1 MYVCRNCGYRS
12 IKWLGRC
19 PSCGQWDTFILESEE
34 STSRSPERVP
44 RPRRMMDVAV
54 EAGSSP
60 RRLKS
65 GIDEWDRVLGG
76 GIVPTSMVIL
86 GGDPGIGKSTMALQ
100 VSAGIHAPVLY
111 VSAEEA
117 PAQVARRARRLDL
130 RVDDIHILAE
140 HSADAIANLLR
151 REYYSLV
158 VVDSIQ
164 MMKVEGNPSYPGSV
178 SQVRDATL
186 LFQEVARSRNIAF
199 LIIGH
204 VTKSGE
210 IAGPRAMEHMV
221 DVVLYLEGDRKT
233 DLRILRAY
241 KNRYGSTDEIGLF
254 VMKETG
260 LQPIEDPH
268 RLFVSPERGPR
279 VGVARSVV
287 MEGRRTIPVEVQA
300 LAVRTYYAS
309 PMRNTTGYDVR
320 RLNMLLAVLEK
331 HARIRLRNY
340 DIFVNIVG
348 GLKVSDWAVDSAVL
362 MAIVSAFRGFPLDP
376 EAVFIGEVG
385 LTGDVLPVPSMDL
398 RLKEAERIGV
408 RTAYAN
414 AEKSDFEK
422 GGIKILKITNIG
434 ELLSVCLE

>member
-1 MYVCRNCGYRS
+1 MYICRNCGYRS

-19 PSCGQWDTFILESEE
+19 PSCGEWDTFVLESEE
-34 STSRSPERVP
+34 SGSRPSRKVP

-54 EAGSSP
+54 EAGSTVS
-60 RRLKS
+60 RIKS
-65 GIDEWDRVLGG
+65 GIEEWDRVLGG
-76 GIVPTSMVIL
+76 GLVPGSLVIL

-100 VSAGIHAPVLY
+100 VSSGIRSPVLY

-117 PAQVARRARRLDL
+117 PAQVARRAKRLGL
-130 RVDDIHILAE
+130 RVDDVHILAE
-140 HSADAIANLLR
+140 HSVDAIASLLD

-186 LFQEVARSRNIAF
+186 MFQEVARRRNIAF

-254 VMKETG
+254 VMRERG
-260 LQPIEDPH
+260 LQPVEDPH
-268 RLFVSPERGPR
+268 RLFVSSGKGPR
-279 VGVARSVV
+279 MGVARSVV

-300 LAVRTYYAS
+300 LAVRTYYAA

-331 HARIRLRNY
+331 HAGIRLRNH

-348 GLKVSDWAVDSAVL
+348 GLRVSDWAVDSAVL
-362 MAIVSAFRGFPLDP
+362 MAIVSAFKGFPLDP
-376 EAVFIGEVG
+376 DAVFIGEVG
-385 LTGDVLPVPSMDL
+385 LTGDVLPAPSMDV

-408 RTAYAN
+408 KTAYAN
-414 AEKSDFEK
+414 AENGAFEG